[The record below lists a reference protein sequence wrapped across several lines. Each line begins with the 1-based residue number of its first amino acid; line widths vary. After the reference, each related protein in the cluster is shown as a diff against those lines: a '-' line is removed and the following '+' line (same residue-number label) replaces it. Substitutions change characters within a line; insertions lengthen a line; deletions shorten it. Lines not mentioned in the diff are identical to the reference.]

1 MRDHGRRKQL
11 QATVKD
17 PCTVSPTEAFYD
29 FFSFY
34 LDVFNSKQWQLS
46 TECTVVVRNLCIL
59 IMGIHF
65 LKVIKDAIISL
76 WKKNWFNKIIKSPK

>member
-17 PCTVSPTEAFYD
+17 PSTVSPTEAFYD
-29 FFSFY
+29 FCSFY
-34 LDVFNSKQWQLS
+34 LDVFNLKQWELS
-46 TECTVVVRNLCIL
+46 TECTVVVRSLRML

-65 LKVIKDAIISL
+65 LK
-76 WKKNWFNKIIKSPK
+76 